1 MRGYVHV
8 LIEHQSSPDRH
19 MAFRLMRYA
28 VATMQRHLDSG
39 HKRLPLV
46 IPCCLQWQTQPIS
59 LYNAGWTSLMTRHWP
74 RHSTVVNFRWSM

>member
-1 MRGYVHV
+1 
-8 LIEHQSSPDRH
+8 

-46 IPCCLQWQTQPIS
+46 IPVLFYSGKRSPYPHTTR
-59 LYNAGWTSLMTRHWP
+59 WTSLMTRHWP